1 MVKGT
6 RYDMKTLNEML
17 GMTYHM
23 SPLRMK
29 MLRLGLPDP
38 KQWQTLA
45 VQRGCDHY
53 PAVTDRVGDPR
64 LRILSNEE
72 LALSLL
78 LGELTYDQQAIRV
91 SAQLLSGDVNIIKFL
106 RIAELE
112 RLKPLLH
119 RLAKDI
125 LSFGIEHK
133 NWNEIL
139 NATFEKDFPEG
150 VLPHPTR
157 YVVDLGNYMAENQ
170 RYRILTPKR
179 MSLREV

>member
-1 MVKGT
+1 
-6 RYDMKTLNEML
+6 MKTLNEML

-29 MLRLGLPDP
+29 MLRLGLHDP

-53 PAVTDRVGDPR
+53 SAVTDQVEDPGIG
-64 LRILSNEE
+64 ILSNEE

-78 LGELTYDQQAIRV
+78 LGELPYDPQAIRV
-91 SAQLLSGDVNIIKFL
+91 SAQLLSGDVNIIKII

-125 LSFGIEHK
+125 LSFGLEHE
-133 NWNEIL
+133 NWKEIL
-139 NATFEKDFPEG
+139 NTTFAKDFPEG

-157 YVVDLGNYMAENQ
+157 YVVDQGNYVPEKQ
-170 RYRILTPKR
+170 RYLILTPKR
-179 MSLREV
+179 MSVREV

>member
-1 MVKGT
+1 
-6 RYDMKTLNEML
+6 ML
-17 GMTYHM
+17 GMTYHK
-23 SPLRMK
+23 SPMRMK
-29 MLRLGLPDP
+29 MLRLGLSDP

-53 PAVTDRVGDPR
+53 PPITDRVQDPGSS
-64 LRILSNEE
+64 ILSNEE

-78 LGELTYDQQAIRV
+78 LGELPYDPKAIRV
-91 SAQLLSGDVNIIKFL
+91 SAQLLSGDVNIIKIL

-125 LSFGIEHK
+125 LSFGLEHK
-133 NWNEIL
+133 TWEEIL
-139 NATFEKDFPEG
+139 DATSAKKFPEG

-157 YVVDLGNYMAENQ
+157 YVVDQGNYVPKNQ
-170 RYRILTPKR
+170 RYRIITPKR
-179 MSLREV
+179 TSLRHA

>member
-1 MVKGT
+1 
-6 RYDMKTLNEML
+6 MKTLNEML
-17 GMTYHM
+17 GMTYHK

-29 MLRLGLPDP
+29 MLRLGWADP

-53 PAVTDRVGDPR
+53 PPITDRVQNPGSS
-64 LRILSNEE
+64 ILSNEE
-72 LALSLL
+72 LALSLF
-78 LGELTYDQQAIRV
+78 LGELPYDPQAIRV
-91 SAQLLSGDVNIIKFL
+91 SAQLLSGEVDIIKIV
-106 RIAELE
+106 RIAEFE

-125 LSFGIEHK
+125 LSFGLEHK
-133 NWNEIL
+133 TWKEIL
-139 NATFEKDFPEG
+139 DATFEKDFPEG

-157 YVVDLGNYMAENQ
+157 YVVDQGNYVPENQ

-179 MSLREV
+179 MSVREL

>member
-1 MVKGT
+1 
-6 RYDMKTLNEML
+6 ML
-17 GMTYHM
+17 GMNYHK

-29 MLRLGLPDP
+29 MLRLGLLDP

-45 VQRGCDHY
+45 VQRGCGHY
-53 PAVTDRVGDPR
+53 PAVTDQVEDPETSV
-64 LRILSNEE
+64 LSNEE

-78 LGELTYDQQAIRV
+78 LGELPYDPQAIRAF
-91 SAQLLSGDVNIIKFL
+91 AQLLSGDVNIIKIL

-125 LSFGIEHK
+125 LSFGLEHK
-133 NWNEIL
+133 NWKEIL
-139 NATFEKDFPEG
+139 DATSANDFPES

-157 YVVDLGNYMAENQ
+157 YVVDQGNYVPKNQ

-179 MSLREV
+179 MTL

>member
-1 MVKGT
+1 
-6 RYDMKTLNEML
+6 
-17 GMTYHM
+17 
-23 SPLRMK
+23 MK
-29 MLRLGLPDP
+29 MIRLGLSDP

-53 PAVTDRVGDPR
+53 PPVTDRVEDPGSS
-64 LRILSNEE
+64 ILSNEE

-78 LGELTYDQQAIRV
+78 LGELQYDPQAIRV
-91 SAQLLSGDVNIIKFL
+91 SAQLLSGDVNIIKIL

-125 LSFGIEHK
+125 LSFGLEHK
-133 NWNEIL
+133 NWEEIL
-139 NATFEKDFPEG
+139 DATFAKDFPEG

-157 YVVDLGNYMAENQ
+157 YVVDQGNYVPKNQ

-179 MSLREV
+179 MSVREV